1 MIKKLRFKFIL
12 LSVMALFVLLLAIL
26 AGMNITNYHS
36 IITEADQ
43 TLAILAKNKGTF
55 PDFRAK
61 NKKSFPPNMLSPE
74 APYEL
79 RYFSVLLD
87 ENGEMPHADMGKIKA
102 VDTQQAIDYASQIV
116 SSGKS
121 KGFVENYR
129 FLCYPNGTKTR
140 VTFLDCSLKLAF
152 FRTFLFISIGMALA
166 GYLLFFF
173 VLLFFSKKIVHPV
186 SESYE
191 KQKRFITDAGHEIK
205 TPLTIIKADVDVLE
219 MEFGEN
225 EWLTD
230 IQKQAKRLT
239 ALTNDLVYLSRMEES
254 DNSMPMI
261 EFPFSDI
268 VSETAASFQTLAQT
282 QGKEFQCR
290 IQPML
295 SLVGNEKAMIQL
307 VNILLD
313 NAMKYSPNH
322 GTVSLSLEKHGKTIQ
337 LSVFNTT
344 ENTIPKEAV
353 NLLFE
358 RFYRIDP
365 SRNSQT
371 GGYGIGLSVAKA
383 IVSAHNGKIQ
393 AKSDDGHS
401 LQIIAAFPL

>member
-1 MIKKLRFKFIL
+1 MIKKLRFKFIS
-12 LSVMALFVLLLAIL
+12 LSMMALFVLLLAII
-26 AGMNITNYHS
+26 AGMNITNYNS
-36 IITEADQ
+36 IVLEADQ
-43 TLAILAKNKGTF
+43 TLSILAINKGAFPKFKAKDKKNLPPDMRSPDARHEISYFSVMVDKNDGMLYADTGKSKAVDEKQAYDYAAQAISDDKNKGF
-55 PDFRAK
+55 
-61 NKKSFPPNMLSPE
+61 
-74 APYEL
+74 
-79 RYFSVLLD
+79 
-87 ENGEMPHADMGKIKA
+87 I
-102 VDTQQAIDYASQIV
+102 
-116 SSGKS
+116 
-121 KGFVENYR
+121 ENYR
-129 FLCYPNGTKTR
+129 FLCSPNGTETR
-140 VTFLDCSLKLAF
+140 ITFLDCGLKLDF

-173 VLLFFSKKIVHPV
+173 VLLFFSKKIVLPV

-254 DNSMPMI
+254 GNSMPMI
-261 EFPFSDI
+261 EFPVSDI
-268 VSETAASFQTLAQT
+268 VGETASSFQTLAQT
-282 QGKEFQCR
+282 QDKTFQCS

-295 SLVGNEKAMIQL
+295 SMTGNEKAVIQL

-313 NAMKYSPNH
+313 NAMKYSPSH
-322 GTVSLSLEKHGKTIQ
+322 GTISLSLVKQGKTIQ
-337 LSVFNTT
+337 LSVSNTT
-344 ENTIPKEAV
+344 ENAIPKEAV
-353 NLLFE
+353 NQLFE

-383 IVSAHNGKIQ
+383 IVCAHNGKIQ
-393 AKSDDGHS
+393 AKSADEHS
-401 LQIIAAFPL
+401 LQIIAAFPA